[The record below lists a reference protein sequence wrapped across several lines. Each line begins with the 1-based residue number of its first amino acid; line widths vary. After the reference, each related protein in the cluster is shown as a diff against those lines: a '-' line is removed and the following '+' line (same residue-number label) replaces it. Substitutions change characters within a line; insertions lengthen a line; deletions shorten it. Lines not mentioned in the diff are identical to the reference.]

1 MMNARLARGGKAV
14 TRMTIMIDAG
24 CGGSLLLPQ
33 YTQVTLLC
41 PPPAATAAAQPI
53 YDKVQAAPLRRVQWA
68 G

>member
-1 MMNARLARGGKAV
+1 
-14 TRMTIMIDAG
+14 MTIMIDAG